1 MTIVSKTAKTF
12 TKYVFCDTSTMTIG
26 RIAQLMQLSIEQKPF
41 HNLLYKKMEIFDEY
55 SILSSR
61 VRGVSNTSYRTSVD
75 RDSKYTLTYMDG
87 RLVEVTDLV
96 AERVIFRNME
106 PSIYVFGGKDY
117 TTISE
122 YSFGVADIVD
132 RMSERGEFFRFD
144 MKIVEYIRQHPEELI
159 EFEVDDDGIVII
171 PDRYSELTGLTSE
184 EYQKLIAKLRK
195 PSAQNVDWI
204 QCD

>member
-122 YSFGVADIVD
+122 YSFGVADIV
-132 RMSERGEFFRFD
+132 
-144 MKIVEYIRQHPEELI
+144 EYIRQHPEELI